1 MQLRLISCEIH
12 ANILCVSATP
22 KAISRVLLD
31 DAISERFLDQT
42 HTRRQKGKLCPSRQH
57 QPLAKLTVCTVLS
70 EWAAELTNEVG

>member
-31 DAISERFLDQT
+31 EAISERFLDQT
-42 HTRRQKGKLCPSRQH
+42 HTRRQKENYAHHGSINH
-57 QPLAKLTVCTVLS
+57 
-70 EWAAELTNEVG
+70 